1 MHEAVYFKIIQRR
14 QRYRNPNALIA
25 IPPDFTYTDEEFQAA
40 QKYISSLQH
49 KKVNFC
55 HPGHEFYPS
64 VFLKMAEPPLFLEFI
79 GQPTW
84 QTHPMISVVGAREIE
99 SSTERWMKYHL
110 AEFLKKSPDTAIVSG
125 GARGVDQLAHL
136 VSLKEG
142 NPTVVILPT
151 GLNQIYPSELK
162 NFTKVYSG
170 KTLCFLSE
178 FEQNQQI
185 SKTHFYFRNRL
196 IAALGSFTL
205 VTQASLKSGSML
217 TVHHCLQNGRP
228 VVSVPA
234 HPEMIGFGGNIK
246 LLQEG
251 AYIINSF
258 GDLLDFWKAESSS
271 NQTKVLF
278 P

>member
-1 MHEAVYFKIIQRR
+1 MDDAVYFKIIQRR
-14 QRYRNPNALIA
+14 QRYRNPNALVSV
-25 IPPDFTYTDEEFQAA
+25 PPDFSYTDEEFESARVYVNNL
-40 QKYISSLQH
+40 KVRKISY
-49 KKVNFC
+49 C
-55 HPGHEFYPS
+55 YPGHEHYPA
-64 VFLKMAEPPLFLEFI
+64 VFLKMAEPPLFLEFVGNPI
-79 GQPTW
+79 WISNPL
-84 QTHPMISVVGAREIE
+84 ISVVGAREIE
-99 SSTERWMKYHL
+99 DSTERWMRYHL
-110 AEFLKKSPDTAIVSG
+110 SEFLKKAPDTAIVSG

-142 NPTVVILPT
+142 NPTVIILPT
-151 GLNQIYPSELK
+151 GLSQIYPAELK
-162 NFTKVYSG
+162 NLFKVYSK

-185 SKTHFYFRNRL
+185 NKAHFYFRNRL